1 MKKNRLP
8 RFWTSGAA
16 KIISLA
22 LDFLF
27 PPVCLLCGS
36 EDLYQTGYLI
46 CKDCLNSISFISH
59 PVCVR
64 CGKPFLTETTRDHVC
79 GNCLTQGPSFN
90 LVRAL
95 GRYEGALE
103 TIIHNLKYK
112 QKFSMAHLL
121 RFLLDHIHNHD
132 IIFSS
137 YDVLIPV
144 PLHMTRL
151 RQRGFN
157 QTVILGNILKKKY
170 HLPLHTDILQRTAH
184 TLPQVTLPVQ
194 ARKVNMRN
202 AFNVKKPQYVEGK
215 TILLLDDVYT
225 TGATMNECARTLK
238 KSGASQVDGFVIA
251 RAV

>member
-1 MKKNRLP
+1 MKSNRLT
-8 RFWTSGAA
+8 RSWTGGVV
-16 KIISLA
+16 KLISLA

-27 PPVCLLCGS
+27 PPICLLCGS
-36 EDLYQTGYLI
+36 KDIYHVGCFI

-64 CGKPFLTETTRDHVC
+64 CGRPFLTEATRDHVC
-79 GNCLTQGPSFN
+79 GNCLTQEPYFN

-112 QKFSMAHLL
+112 QKFSMVNLL
-121 RFLLDHIHNHD
+121 SFLLDHMHNHS
-132 IIFSS
+132 ITFPS
-137 YDVLIPV
+137 YDLLIPV
-144 PLHMTRL
+144 PLHRSRL

-170 HLPLHTDILQRTAH
+170 HLPLHTSILQRIAH
-184 TLPQVTLPVQ
+184 TLPQVTLPVK
-194 ARKVNMRN
+194 ARKVNMQN
-202 AFNVKKPQYVEGK
+202 AFKVKEPRSVEGK

-225 TGATMNECARTLK
+225 TGATMNECARILK
-238 KSGASQVDGFVIA
+238 KSGASRVDGFVIA